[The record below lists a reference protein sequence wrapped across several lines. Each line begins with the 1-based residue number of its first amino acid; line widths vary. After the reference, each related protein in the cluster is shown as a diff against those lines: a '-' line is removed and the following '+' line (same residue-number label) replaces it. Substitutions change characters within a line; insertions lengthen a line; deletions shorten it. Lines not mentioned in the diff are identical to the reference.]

1 MRDIC
6 LVMFL
11 IYKMKQ
17 WPQPLEQ
24 TIWDMKELKFKN
36 AIIFSIF
43 NLLSTISTIHYKNTY
58 LAIMLFSKIL
68 PINIT
73 LWNGIIRTDTES
85 CVTDLDWKSIF
96 KIQKAYLTNI
106 FQFTTCLADLT
117 FLISCI
123 TTRSPSKN
131 SKWPCTNLALFVILS
146 PRLHSHINII

>member
-1 MRDIC
+1 
-6 LVMFL
+6 
-11 IYKMKQ
+11 
-17 WPQPLEQ
+17 
-24 TIWDMKELKFKN
+24 
-36 AIIFSIF
+36 
-43 NLLSTISTIHYKNTY
+43 
-58 LAIMLFSKIL
+58 MLFSKIL

-73 LWNGIIRTDTES
+73 LWNGIIRTNTES

-131 SKWPCTNLALFVILS
+131 SKWPCTYLALFVILS
-146 PRLHSHINII
+146 PRLHSHRHNINACTQTIRIPLFHI